1 MRRILTVKLLNEF
14 AATDG
19 KRPFDALGLGEV
31 MLRLSPSGKERINQG
46 QTFEKTA
53 GGSELN
59 VVSGISI
66 LGRRS
71 GMITK
76 LPATGIGEFINHSIR
91 FCGVSD
97 DCVILDRRK
106 DSRLGVY
113 YYESGA
119 FPRKSTVIYDRTGS
133 AFTTLIPE
141 ELPKDIF
148 SSTRLFHT
156 SGITLALGGTA
167 RDTAIQ
173 MIRSFK
179 DAGALISFD
188 VNYRA
193 NLWTE
198 EEARSTITSILPYV
212 DIFFVSEESSRR
224 MFGKTGTLQDIMR
237 SYTQEFGA
245 RLVCTTQREV
255 ITPNRHNFT
264 SVIYS
269 SDEDAFY
276 TEKPYRGIE
285 IVDRLG
291 SGDAYVGGVL
301 FALLDGCDYSGAL
314 RYGNDCSAVK
324 NTVLGDLPASDRAEI
339 EHTIFSHQSGAAQ
352 SEMNR

>member
-1 MRRILTVKLLNEF
+1 MKLLSEL
-14 AATDG
+14 AASEG

-31 MLRLSPSGKERINQG
+31 MLRLSPSGKERIIQG
-46 QTFEKTA
+46 QTFDKTA

-76 LPATGIGEFINHSIR
+76 LPATAIGEFINHSIR

-97 DCVILDRRK
+97 DCVIRDPSK
-106 DSRLGVY
+106 NARLGVY

-119 FPRKSTVIYDRTGS
+119 FPRKSTVIYDRAGS
-133 AFTTLIPE
+133 AFTTLVPE
-141 ELPKDIF
+141 ELPEGIYT
-148 SSTRLFHT
+148 SARLFHT
-156 SGITLALGGTA
+156 SGITLALGGSS
-167 RDTAIQ
+167 RDTAVR

-179 DAGALISFD
+179 ENGALISFD
-188 VNYRA
+188 VNFRA
-193 NLWTE
+193 NLWSE
-198 EEARSTITSILPYV
+198 QEARETISAVLPYV

-224 MFGKTGTLQDIMR
+224 MFGRTGTLQEIMR
-237 SYTQEFGA
+237 GFSRDYGA

-269 SDEDAFY
+269 ADEDAFY
-276 TEKPYRGIE
+276 TEEPYRGIE

-301 FALLDGCDYSGAL
+301 FALLDGCDYHGAL
-314 RYGNDCSAVK
+314 LYGNACSAVK
-324 NTVLGDLPASDRAEI
+324 NTIIGDLPASDRAEI
-339 EHTIFSHQSGAAQ
+339 EHTIASHSSGAAQ